1 MNIAAT
7 ASVVMPLAF
16 ALWVFVQYWRAGIK
30 EHGLGGF
37 LKEELF
43 PAGVPWPIY
52 IILTPVQL
60 LELVLIRPNL
70 ADGATVRQHGRR
82 SSAGRHLLCVHPSSI

>member
-1 MNIAAT
+1 MITTIFMTVFIFNLCGIIPGMNIAAT

-37 LKEELF
+37 LKEELL
-43 PAGVPWPIY
+43 P
-52 IILTPVQL
+52 
-60 LELVLIRPNL
+60 
-70 ADGATVRQHGRR
+70 RR
-82 SSAGRHLLCVHPSSI
+82 SAVADLHHPDACAAA